1 MLLRKLLGSS
11 SYSYTELPQ
20 GQLVVLIQSGLSG
33 DRGCPER
40 WVQAQLEGERMR
52 SVTLQSSDGIGRPSS
67 DSRAMRL
74 SPVQASLSEV
84 SRAKVAM
91 KQL

>member
-1 MLLRKLLGSS
+1 
-11 SYSYTELPQ
+11 
-20 GQLVVLIQSGLSG
+20 
-33 DRGCPER
+33 
-40 WVQAQLEGERMR
+40 MR